1 MQLDQFNRDS
11 LYSKALEYWYEE
23 WKSLISQVKNG
34 TIGIDIVNIRLV
46 LLDVINEY
54 ELNKFESDNNRKVYI
69 KLIENLISERHMKL
83 YRDELLILKGK
94 LERKDSQA
102 VYVIAKELS
111 KKISKANF
119 AQILFDELLE
129 IIEKKLFLKKIE
141 LKLKI

>member
-94 LERKDSQA
+94 LERKDS
-102 VYVIAKELS
+102 
-111 KKISKANF
+111 
-119 AQILFDELLE
+119 
-129 IIEKKLFLKKIE
+129 
-141 LKLKI
+141 

>member
-111 KKISKANF
+111 KKFLK
-119 AQILFDELLE
+119 QILHKYYLTNY
-129 IIEKKLFLKKIE
+129 
-141 LKLKI
+141 